1 MQFTI
6 VVKQTHY
13 WQHEIVANNKEE
25 AVRKLREEE
34 PKSEPVPVDHLFG
47 DWQELAEGEIV
58 SVVENGGGS

>member
-6 VVKQTHY
+6 VVKHTHY
-13 WQHEIVANNKEE
+13 YQHKIEADNKEE
-25 AVRKLREEE
+25 AIRKLHEEE
-34 PKSEPVPVDHLFG
+34 PESDPVNVDHYYG